1 MKESKKGF
9 KRFIKSFGYA
19 IEGIKSSL
27 KNEQNIIVMF
37 IAGIIAVILGFILK
51 ISSFEWLILLL
62 LIGFILSLEMINTA
76 IEATVNLHDG
86 ESKSKYGKI
95 AKDSASAALLI
106 ISIFS
111 IIIGIIIFL
120 PKILELF

>member
-111 IIIGIIIFL
+111 IIIGIIIII